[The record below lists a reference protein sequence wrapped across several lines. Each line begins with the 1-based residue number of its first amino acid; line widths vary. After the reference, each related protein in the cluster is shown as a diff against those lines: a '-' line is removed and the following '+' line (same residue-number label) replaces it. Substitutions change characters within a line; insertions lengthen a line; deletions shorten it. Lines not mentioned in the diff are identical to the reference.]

1 MKSWI
6 FLGSIVAL
14 LAGIIIYNKV
24 LNADKSKG
32 GYTAMGAGMQNAL
45 PVTALITKPQN
56 ISNNIVATGTLTA
69 LDEVELKP
77 ETSGKIVMLNI
88 NEGQYVSKGT
98 LMLKINDS
106 ELQAQLKKLELQKD
120 VAARNEER
128 LKKLL
133 AINGIGQ
140 QDYDIALNQYNN
152 IISDIQLINA
162 QIAKTEIRA
171 PFSGKVGLRYVSD
184 GAVITQGNTVATL
197 VNTDKLRVDF
207 FVPERYAGIVSNGK
221 QVTLEIDGV
230 KEPIQA
236 KVIAT
241 ESKIDMAS
249 RNIKVRA
256 EILNNKKLIPGSFA
270 KVKLNVNSENTIM
283 LPSYLLIAEARG
295 KKAMRYENGK
305 AVPVQVETGLRTED
319 KVQIIS
325 GINAGDTI
333 ISSGIMFL
341 KPDAKVTITKLE
353 S

>member
-6 FLGSIVAL
+6 FFGSIVAL
-14 LAGIIIYNKV
+14 LAGIIVYNKV
-24 LNADKSKG
+24 LNADESKG
-32 GYTAMGAGMQNAL
+32 GFGAMGGAQKPL
-45 PVTALITKPQN
+45 SVTALIAEPQN
-56 ISNNIVATGTLTA
+56 VSNNIVATGTLTA

-88 NEGQYVSKGT
+88 NEGQYVAKGT
-98 LMLKINDS
+98 LMLKINDA

-120 VAARNEER
+120 VANRNEER
-128 LKKLL
+128 LRKLL
-133 AINGIGQ
+133 AINGVGQ

-152 IISDIQLINA
+152 VISDIQLLKA

-171 PFSGKVGLRYVSD
+171 PFSGKVGLRNVSD

-221 QVTLEIDGV
+221 QVSLEIDGI

-241 ESKIDMAS
+241 ESKIDLAS

-256 EILNNKKLIPGSFA
+256 EVVNSKKLIPGSFA
-270 KVKLNVNSENTIM
+270 KVKLNVNSDNAIM

-295 KKAMRYENGK
+295 KKVMRYENGK

-319 KVQIIS
+319 KVQILS

-341 KPDAKVTITKLE
+341 KPDAKVAISKIE
-353 S
+353 